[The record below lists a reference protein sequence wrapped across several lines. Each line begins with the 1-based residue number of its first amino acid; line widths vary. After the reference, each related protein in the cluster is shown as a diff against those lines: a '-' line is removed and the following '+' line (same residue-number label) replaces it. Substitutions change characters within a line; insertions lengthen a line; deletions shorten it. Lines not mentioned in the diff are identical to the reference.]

1 MDGDS
6 SDPDANTC
14 IFNNNEIDFGI
25 SARTKGVQ
33 VCLFV
38 SIFNN
43 KEFES

>member
-1 MDGDS
+1 MDVDS

-14 IFNNNEIDFGI
+14 FLNNEIDFGI

-38 SIFNN
+38 SKNN
-43 KEFES
+43 KEFAL